1 MQSGLIQQI
10 DGLIQRVYEIAA
22 IRDNNLGP
30 KRIPYRQLQA
40 VILTSAAFFDMS
52 HDDAAD
58 VMGTDVSSVYNHI
71 YRARKDSNT
80 SLFLDM
86 WTRSYEMGSLHSPFD
101 IAHID
106 ETRIERVF

>member
-1 MQSGLIQQI
+1 MQAALIQQI

-30 KRIPYRQLQA
+30 RKIPYRRLQA

-52 HDDAAD
+52 HEDAAD
-58 VMGTDVSSVYNHI
+58 VMGIDVSSIYNHI

-80 SLFLDM
+80 SLFMDM
-86 WTRSYEMGSLHSPFD
+86 WGRSYATGSLESPFD